1 MGSRIA
7 FILVAGALL
16 GAQSPP
22 ARLEAI
28 YSPALSPGVESVQ
41 SARTTLTALLRDR
54 SRQVGIR
61 FGAGDYSSSDLTK
74 RANARELID
83 LLKGGA
89 DIKSLHYDQRDDLQ
103 YILYETIPVLADR
116 IQLSPRIALP
126 FTEILGN
133 PVTVAR
139 DPANPDYPFVIR
151 LRDHVSLHFA
161 KKDLAVA
168 QKAADALQVIQQATP
183 RMEDADSARAQALA
197 VQYRALAVKPPVTE
211 EQRRFIVQ
219 ANLLN
224 QQKEYGRALE
234 LYRRAV
240 AVDPLSYPA
249 AYFNMA
255 LISAQ
260 MGRFRLA
267 ISFMKQY
274 LLLEPEAKDARGA
287 QDKIYEWEILLE

>member
-7 FILVAGALL
+7 FILLAGAFL

-22 ARLEAI
+22 AGLEAI
-28 YSPALSPGVESVQ
+28 YAPTLSPGVESVQ
-41 SARTTLTALLRDR
+41 SARTTLATLLRDR

-61 FGAGDYSSSDLTK
+61 FAAGEFSTSDITRQDK
-74 RANARELID
+74 ARELIE

-89 DIKSLHYDQRDDLQ
+89 EIKSLHYGRDQVLQ
-103 YILYETIPVLADR
+103 YILYETIPVLPDR

-139 DPANPDYPFVIR
+139 DPANPDYPYVIR

-183 RMEDADSARAQALA
+183 RVEDADSARAEALA
-197 VQYRALAVKPPVTE
+197 AQYRALAVKPPVTE
-211 EQRRFIVQ
+211 AQRRFIVQ

-224 QQKEYGRALE
+224 QQKEYARALE